1 MTDSQNPGNSTNTQ
15 IELRMQANPDYLCIG
30 RTVVRQAAGIFGLD
44 EDEAESITLG
54 VVEALTNIIRHSY
67 DGPCDKPIIID
78 LNKICCGDDSKSAI
92 EIVIRDFGKQV
103 DAEVIKSRNLG
114 EVRPGGV
121 GVHIIHSVMDEVEFS
136 NTDDCGM
143 RLRMV
148 KYIS

>member
-1 MTDSQNPGNSTNTQ
+1 MTESQDSANSAGAQ
-15 IELRMQANPDYLCIG
+15 IELRMQANPDYLCVG
-30 RTVVRQAAGIFGLD
+30 RTVVRQAAGLFGLS

-54 VVEALTNIIRHSY
+54 VVEALTNVIRHSY
-67 DGPCDKPIIID
+67 GGPCDKPIIID
-78 LNKICCGDDSKSAI
+78 LNKICREGDGKPAI

-103 DAEVIKSRNLG
+103 DAAVIKSRDLG

-136 NTDDCGM
+136 NAGDCGM

-148 KYIS
+148 KYID